1 MTKPKKMTRKQ
12 EHAFYAQPQN
22 QAPQGAARRR
32 REKLT
37 EMVPVRFPPDVL
49 NEVRRRA
56 DEDDRSVSSWIRRAV
71 EHELG
76 RNAS

>member
-12 EHAFYAQPQN
+12 EHEFYSKPQN
-22 QAPQGAARRR
+22 QVPQGAARRR

-37 EMVPVRFPPDVL
+37 EMVPVRFPPDVM

-76 RNAS
+76 RTAR

>member
-12 EHAFYAQPQN
+12 ERVFYAQPQN
-22 QAPQGAARRR
+22 QVPQGAARRR
-32 REKLT
+32 REKLS
-37 EMVPVRFPPDVL
+37 EMVPVRFSPDVMS
-49 NEVRRRA
+49 EVRRRA
-56 DEDDRSVSSWIRRAV
+56 YEDDRSVSSWIRRAV